1 MESVLKMS
9 VWFVVCICLAWNA
22 SASLESS
29 YHRSLQPIPPNVF
42 TGEAQEFLAAQA
54 DVLLELLSFNPVVGS
69 PLLEI
74 AGVLTDSNRRSTLLQ
89 EELAE
94 DLALAAQALEDQ
106 LVLGTLVRQK
116 VDVEE
121 LGESLDEQAQAVVLS
136 YFDSALE
143 ALEAPLSGLDN
154 SLIEQIY
161 LQPARQYLDALAA
174 ANHQNAA
181 LVERLEDVLDVGVFL
196 QEQAG
201 ILNRQEDSVF
211 FMDYLRDMNKDD
223 TMISGQ
229 GLDGGIN
236 RVKEMVQAMST
247 VGSAHAVDRDGMLV
261 MKDILGIAVAR
272 EANGIG
278 LSEREELGSN
288 VKFGSLLNRRGSS
301 GLRGEVG
308 VLEGM
313 GTSAQLDSFVSV
325 LDPLGSLARG
335 IANLTKIVYPFVDI
349 LVLPTQLVSSVIGS
363 ALSDFSKSLKQ
374 INIPGMMEAS
384 YFMELSASLMR
395 IAELVQKSNATM
407 GELSDEHGEM
417 LSVMKSK
424 GDSLFTF
431 GGLLGNDTLSMF
443 GAFEIVED
451 SYEYILDVL
460 GAANNITND
469 GVPEWLNR
477 DTAVR
482 DSWMNLL
489 DVRRVL
495 ELEGVIKRAIENI
508 GEEAQPS
515 SSGIFAWKPKM
526 SHNSTKTGTT
536 AGWAKPTLFPLEKTN
551 LTNGFIKPTLF
562 PVDLGSLKPFL
573 KPTTTTT
580 TGSTTTTRTADKST
594 TTSTTATTS
603 SSTTSSSTTS
613 SSTTS
618 SSTTSSST
626 TSSTTASTTT
636 TSTSTTRTTDK
647 STTRTTA
654 STTRPSTTGGITVTT
669 TAATEASAT
678 VGG

>member
-29 YHRSLQPIPPNVF
+29 YHRSLQPLPPNVF
-42 TGEAQEFLAAQA
+42 SGEAQA
-54 DVLLELLSFNPVVGS
+54 DVLLDLLSFN
-69 PLLEI
+69 
-74 AGVLTDSNRRSTLLQ
+74 N
-89 EELAE
+89 
-94 DLALAAQALEDQ
+94 
-106 LVLGTLVRQK
+106 
-116 VDVEE
+116 
-121 LGESLDEQAQAVVLS
+121 
-136 YFDSALE
+136 
-143 ALEAPLSGLDN
+143 
-154 SLIEQIY
+154 
-161 LQPARQYLDALAA
+161 
-174 ANHQNAA
+174 
-181 LVERLEDVLDVGVFL
+181 DVGVFL
-196 QEQAG
+196 QEKTG
-201 ILNRQEDSVF
+201 ILNGKNNDSVLF
-211 FMDYLRDMNKDD
+211 LEYLRDVKRIMNKDD
-223 TMISGQ
+223 TMISGE
-229 GLDGGIN
+229 GLGGDIA
-236 RVKEMVQAMST
+236 RFREMVQAMST
-247 VGSAHAVDRDGMLV
+247 TGSAHAVDRHGMLA
-261 MKDILGIAVAR
+261 MKDILIISVPR
-272 EANGIG
+272 EDNRIE
-278 LSEREELGSN
+278 LFEREELGSN
-288 VKFGSLLNRRGSS
+288 VNKFGSLLNRRGSS